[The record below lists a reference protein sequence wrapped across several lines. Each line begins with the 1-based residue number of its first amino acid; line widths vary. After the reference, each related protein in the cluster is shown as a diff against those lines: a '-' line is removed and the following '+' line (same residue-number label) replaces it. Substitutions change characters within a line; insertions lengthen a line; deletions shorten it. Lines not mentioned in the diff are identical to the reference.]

1 MDGVTVHACK
11 LIYGA
16 TPGGHNIFD
25 CLFLN
30 GDSYSALC
38 PDRITYG
45 EFLSKKLN
53 VPLINNAIPGSNND
67 RIIRSSVESITDL
80 LETGKTPLVVIG
92 LSFIRRLEVWYYGNN
107 TKLLSRVPDRA
118 DDHSSLKLITLDHL
132 MNTNEI
138 TTGQKELFIETTDT
152 LHKRLIDFYM
162 DLFLFCNWLEKMN
175 LQYFVF
181 SPASNTE
188 CNTFSLNIS
197 GLKFIDWCKDNQ
209 RIWKLID
216 FCFLDWAKDHDPE
229 ADVTGHLSTNG
240 HRKFTDILIENLNS
254 LFGEPNGAI

>member
-1 MDGVTVHACK
+1 M
-11 LIYGA
+11 
-16 TPGGHNIFD
+16 PGGHDIFD

-45 EFLSKKLN
+45 EFLGKELN
-53 VPLINNAIPGSNND
+53 VPLINKAVPGSNND

-118 DDHSSLKLITLDHL
+118 DEHSSLKLITLDHL

-175 LQYFVF
+175 LQYFIF

-188 CNTFSLNIS
+188 CTTFGLNIS

-216 FCFLDWAKDHDPE
+216 FCFLDWAKDHDSE

-254 LFGEPNGAI
+254 LFRGPNGII